1 MFEIYTPSPLASPT
15 TIRLALTNNCTLG
28 TNVQHCELAKAR
40 DQTHYTK
47 LLADHASIIPGPNA
61 NVKYTFP
68 TTTTDGTA
76 PDVVLHFDWDA
87 TPMIPFTHEKPLP
100 ELLMYAL
107 PHHVDVM
114 EENVGKVRQSDKR
127 SYSIR

>member
-1 MFEIYTPSPLASPT
+1 
-15 TIRLALTNNCTLG
+15 
-28 TNVQHCELAKAR
+28 
-40 DQTHYTK
+40 
-47 LLADHASIIPGPNA
+47 
-61 NVKYTFP
+61 
-68 TTTTDGTA
+68 
-76 PDVVLHFDWDA
+76 
-87 TPMIPFTHEKPLP
+87 MIPFTHEKPLP